1 MEFYELSLLDNASKY
16 YLVGCLI
23 QKRLHTFFQIFT
35 PTVLKQKPCVFW
47 GKLYISEENIWHTNY
62 NDGRNIQLFVRTFLQ
77 KIYMEAFPMVF
88 ANATTIWLKYHM
100 DERMYEVDFALDF
113 NQGYVGKI
121 FSVKYLLWAIHQ

>member
-16 YLVGCLI
+16 YLVGCVI

-35 PTVLKQKPCVFW
+35 PIVLKQKPCVFW

-88 ANATTIWLKYHM
+88 ANATTIWLKYHISSS
-100 DERMYEVDFALDF
+100 
-113 NQGYVGKI
+113 N
-121 FSVKYLLWAIHQ
+121 STHSN

>member
-1 MEFYELSLLDNASKY
+1 MRYPKEIT
-16 YLVGCLI
+16 C
-23 QKRLHTFFQIFT
+23 TFFQIFT

-77 KIYMEAFPMVF
+77 KNYMEAFPMVF
-88 ANATTIWLKYHM
+88 ANASTIWLKYHM

-121 FSVKYLLWAIHQ
+121 FSVKFLLCAIHQ

>member
-1 MEFYELSLLDNASKY
+1 M
-16 YLVGCLI
+16 
-23 QKRLHTFFQIFT
+23 
-35 PTVLKQKPCVFW
+35 LKQKPCVFW

-113 NQGYVGKI
+113 SQGYVGKI
-121 FSVKYLLWAIHQ
+121 FSVKFLLWAIHQ